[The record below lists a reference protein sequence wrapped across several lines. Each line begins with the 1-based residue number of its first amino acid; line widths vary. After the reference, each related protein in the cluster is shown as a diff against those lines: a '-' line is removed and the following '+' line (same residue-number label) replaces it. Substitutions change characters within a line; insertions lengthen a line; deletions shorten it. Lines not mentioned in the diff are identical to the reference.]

1 MEDLDGEY
9 SNEQPYNAYSP
20 NGSKEYL
27 RGVYHTVLVVDGLA
41 LQLVSSPTIWI
52 FEVSIHVGLCGVD
65 ITLLQSHVLLHCG
78 IIGLRIDDADE
89 EWHWTLSDQGSE
101 RTISFARHTIIFH
114 EDTCTELVLL
124 RP

>member
-9 SNEQPYNAYSP
+9 PNKQPYDAYCP

-27 RGVYHTVLVVDGLA
+27 RGVYHAVLVVDGLP
-41 LQLVSSPTIWI
+41 LQLVGSPTIRV

-65 ITLLQSHVLLHCG
+65 VTLLQSHVLLHCG

-89 EWHWTLSDQGSE
+89 ERHWALSDQGSE
-101 RTISFARHTIIFH
+101 WTVSFARHTVIFH
-114 EDTCTELVLL
+114 EDTRGVLELL